1 MSEEK
6 LELRTVTY
14 MCPTHPVQ
22 LYELILELLEDAM
35 DCHTTLQYESRSPG
49 PLRDRPDPFN
59 SNKIDLGRTGFNSSV
74 ALVEIFAAL
83 LFFCI
88 AGKSSKDKV
97 SLVEPQEPIYIR
109 LWHLRHPLLPGA
121 MSAFMTAASYMNLCN
136 EGNKNID
143 LLPATPVFAHQ
154 MNVENKPGYFS
165 DIIIHSDK
173 KAHNV
178 NTLLDLRGC
187 TFAYSNEDS
196 LSGSKI
202 VLKTL
207 KEKGENA
214 SFFGS
219 LLKSGSHLASA
230 QMVLTKQ
237 AEWAAVDSTTLLYS
251 KKYMQDGGKEIITL
265 ETLGRLP
272 PYPIV
277 INSKLPDEIKKEIAR
292 ILLTLPQTPKWKQKF
307 AVFGVI
313 KFEVNS
319 GAAYDGPAAQMWASQ
334 KEKLNIR
341 PRGRELRWVP
351 PTLVQL
357 QEQTEAVQLENLHPF
372 GIL

>member
-1 MSEEK
+1 MSGEK
-6 LELRTVTY
+6 LELRVVNY
-14 MCPTHPVQ
+14 MSPTHPVE
-22 LYELILELLEDAM
+22 LYELIVELLEVAV
-35 DCHTTLQYESRSPG
+35 DCHAVLQYESRSPG
-49 PLRDRPDPFN
+49 PIPGRPDPFAN
-59 SNKIDLGRTGFNSSV
+59 
-74 ALVEIFAAL
+74 
-83 LFFCI
+83 
-88 AGKSSKDKV
+88 DKV
-97 SLVEPQEPIYIR
+97 DI
-109 LWHLRHPLLPGA
+109 
-121 MSAFMTAASYMNLCN
+121 AFMTAAAYMKLREKKN
-136 EGNKNID
+136 EFVE
-143 LLPATPVFAHQ
+143 LLPVTPVFAHQ

-187 TFAYSNEDS
+187 TFAYNDEES

-230 QMVLTKQ
+230 QMVLSKQ

-251 KKYMQDGGKEIITL
+251 KKFMQDGGKEIITL

-277 INSKLPDEIKKEIAR
+277 VNTRLPESIKNALSKA
-292 ILLTLPQTPKWKQKF
+292 LLSLPQSTEWKRQFAKF
-307 AVFGVI
+307 GII
-313 KFEVNS
+313 KFDTNS
-319 GAAYDGPAAQMWASQ
+319 DGAYDGPPAQMWSIQ
-334 KEKLNIR
+334 NEKLNVR
-341 PRGRELRWVP
+341 YY
-351 PTLVQL
+351 
-357 QEQTEAVQLENLHPF
+357 
-372 GIL
+372 